1 MSKVSDV
8 PVNRQRKGKKG
19 KDPGV
24 SGPNPRSQTKSPE
37 CP

>member
-8 PVNRQRKGKKG
+8 PVNRQRKGKKD
-19 KDPGV
+19 KNPDV
-24 SGPNPRSQTKSPE
+24 SGLKPRRQTKSPE